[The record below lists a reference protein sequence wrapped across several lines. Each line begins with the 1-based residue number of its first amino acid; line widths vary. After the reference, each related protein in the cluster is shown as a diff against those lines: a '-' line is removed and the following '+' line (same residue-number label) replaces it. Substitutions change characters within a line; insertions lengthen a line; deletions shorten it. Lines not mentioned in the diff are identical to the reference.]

1 MEQTRKWIR
10 GCALAWNMSSV
21 FISAAFLVTCVT
33 AVSSSADCHPGENP
47 FAPYLHRKQAVCTPQ
62 IRDCFRFRE
71 WSCNVSDSNFGWQMK
86 TLLSENRL
94 VSLNIKCEQRVDA
107 KCLNKADFLNS
118 IKFAEVWTW
127 IGHHDQG
134 KVVRSE
140 SKHVGNNAV
149 ILFEKTLE
157 GQIEVAVSCSVKQIE
172 DQSDRRPSLN
182 DVIADV
188 LTEEVTRASAHPG
201 VLCYKASVSN
211 GSYVCGNKTI
221 VVDSSGQPQKITLR
235 IFAFVLLV
243 VALFYWPYMLC
254 SFLPTEVPEAR
265 GWIILGRASPVS
277 LRAFLANIMGSVN
290 PFAIF
295 AFTVKLM
302 TSENPDKKSILNLLI
317 IAIAFTG
324 TWSCLL
330 ILILYVVV
338 HHLSLGWIFSLAI
351 PIYIVQITLI
361 GWFVVGKSST
371 DKQKCY
377 ICGQI
382 HDAPTRDE
390 IAVHLRML
398 PAVMFQ
404 RCVTIVN
411 MYLKVPM
418 LCAER
423 IALRFMVLPEL
434 VPRMVILVFF
444 YGILSIPLL
453 GSCLVIIVSEFVL
466 FSPKMSLILST
477 IRKDLSIEGGKIFAS
492 SPEVCM
498 TERALKFLSNNLKI
512 IKLICY
518 GYWIVQDC
526 LLVIPL
532 FATLVPF
539 FMDLSN
545 KLPYATLGLVVTFCV
560 FDQYRS
566 FCKKY
571 DHLALNLYRYWNSKL
586 QLLVD
591 LQMGPIPRDD
601 CIPKDLFQNACNTLP
616 GFSCAENIGKMVG
629 RTVLL
634 VVFLSIAFCYIM
646 TRPHIDDNVKAFAT
660 LLTSLLPTISKNVFT
675 DSRESQRLKDEILS
689 NRVKSVVERYLE
701 TLVNDKETKHS
712 EAENDSFIILILR
725 ITCLLLVIS
734 FAFSSTLILYY
745 WSTLNVFGSF
755 LEVPST

>member
-1 MEQTRKWIR
+1 MIR
-10 GCALAWNMSSV
+10 GCALAWKMSSV
-21 FISAAFLVTCVT
+21 FVAAAFLATCVT
-33 AVSSSADCHPGENP
+33 AASSSADCHPGENP
-47 FAPYLHRKQAVCTPQ
+47 FIPYLHHKHAVCAPQ
-62 IRDCFRFRE
+62 TRDCVRFCD
-71 WSCNVSDSNFGWQMK
+71 WSCKVGDSNFGWQMK

-94 VSLNIKCEQRVDA
+94 VSLNIKCEQRVDE

-118 IKFAEVWTW
+118 IKLAEVWTW

-140 SKHVGNNAV
+140 SKHVSNNAV

-157 GQIEVAVSCSVKQIE
+157 GQIEVAVSCSVKQIK
-172 DQSDRRPSLN
+172 DQSDKRPSLN
-182 DVIADV
+182 DVITDV
-188 LTEEVTRASAHPG
+188 LTEEVARASVLSG
-201 VLCYKASVSN
+201 VLCYKASLSN

-243 VALFYWPYMLC
+243 IALFYWPYILC
-254 SFLPTEVPEAR
+254 SFLPTEVSAAR

-277 LRAFLANIMGSVN
+277 IRAFLANIMGSVN
-290 PFAIF
+290 PYTIF
-295 AFTVKLM
+295 AFTIKIM

-317 IAIAFTG
+317 IAITFTG

-338 HHLSLGWIFSLAI
+338 HHLSLEWIFSLAI
-351 PIYIVQITLI
+351 PIYVVQITLI
-361 GWFVVGKSST
+361 GWFIIGKSST

-377 ICGQI
+377 ICGQV

-398 PAVMFQ
+398 PAVILQ

-411 MYLKVPM
+411 MYSKIPM

-423 IALRFMVLPEL
+423 IALRFMALPEL
-434 VPRMVILVFF
+434 VPRMVILVFV

-453 GSCLVIIVSEFVL
+453 GSCLVVIVSEFVL

-477 IRKDLSIEGGKIFAS
+477 IRKDLSNEGGKIFAS

-498 TERALKFLSNNLKI
+498 KETALKFLSNNLKI
-512 IKLICY
+512 IKLFCY

-566 FCKKY
+566 FCRKY
-571 DHLALNLYRYWNSKL
+571 DHLALKLYKHWNAKV
-586 QLLVD
+586 QCVD
-591 LQMGPIPRDD
+591 QEMGPIPRDD

-616 GFSCAENIGKMVG
+616 GFSCTENIGKMVG
-629 RTVLL
+629 RTILL
-634 VVFLSIAFCYIM
+634 VIFLSIAFCYIM

-689 NRVKSVVERYLE
+689 NRVKSVVETYLD

-712 EAENDSFIILILR
+712 EAENDSFVILILR
-725 ITCLLLVIS
+725 ITSLLLVIS
-734 FAFSSTLILYY
+734 FSFSFTLIILC
-745 WSTLNVFGSF
+745 TTGL
-755 LEVPST
+755 L